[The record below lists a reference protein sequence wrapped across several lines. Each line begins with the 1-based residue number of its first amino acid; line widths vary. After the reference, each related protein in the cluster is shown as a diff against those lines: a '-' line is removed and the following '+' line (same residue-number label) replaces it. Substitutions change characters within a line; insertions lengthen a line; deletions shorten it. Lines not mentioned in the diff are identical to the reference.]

1 MKKTLTLTLLL
12 IISTLSFGQTN
23 ENQNEKLALA
33 YMQAYGKWDFDTMK
47 TFYADA
53 IHFEDPTAKAA
64 FQQDFVFDG
73 KENVY
78 QFFKTVF
85 KDKFKNDKPP
95 YVNFV
100 IEKVFTSGNHTII
113 NSTFEC
119 VLPNAWFQ
127 EKTNETILVAIP
139 FVTILTIEKGK
150 ITQHIDYGNYT
161 KYFEQIKAQVKK

>member
-1 MKKTLTLTLLL
+1 MKKTLTLILLL
-12 IISTLSFGQTN
+12 VLSSFSFGQTN
-23 ENQNEKLALA
+23 ESKNQTFALE

-47 TFYADA
+47 TFYAEEV
-53 IHFEDPTAKAA
+53 HFEDPTAKAA
-64 FQQDFVFDG
+64 FQQDFIFDG

-100 IEKVFTSGNHTII
+100 IEKVFTSGKHTII

-127 EKTNETILVAIP
+127 EKTNETILIAIP
-139 FVTILTIEKGK
+139 FVTILTIENGR
-150 ITQHIDYGNYT
+150 ITKHIDYGNYT
-161 KYFEQIKAQVKK
+161 KYFEQIKAQIGK